1 MTRIRKR
8 VLRSPT
14 IILIGV
20 ITGVIGL
27 GILFFMMQLI
37 DQTSNSN
44 NNGWG
49 EMSCVKLI
57 FFEYKPEHNA
67 LSETEHTEYH
77 KALEPCLEI

>member
-37 DQTSNSN
+37 DQTSNPID
-44 NNGWG
+44 NGWK

-57 FFEYKPEHNA
+57 FFEYNPEHDT
-67 LSETEHTEYH
+67 LSETEHIEYH
-77 KALEPCLEI
+77 KALEPCLKI

>member
-37 DQTSNSN
+37 DQTSNSGD
-44 NNGWG
+44 NGWN
-49 EMSCVKLI
+49 EMSCVQLI

-77 KALEPCLEI
+77 KALEPCLET